1 MTRSLE
7 NAAKREEKRPKGSR
21 LMDMETLTEGLKECS
36 FCHRGP
42 LSLTNIVSEEHQ
54 GLASI
59 LNVTCNHCKAV
70 NTVKTSKEHRSGA
83 RGPLT
88 YDVNTRAALGCLH
101 VGVGN
106 THLNNLLST
115 LNIPTMNS
123 STFKTRER
131 EAGKAVEQVAKFS
144 CQHFLNMEKDKAVEN
159 GIEPDE
165 NNLVSVSCSYD
176 MGWQKRGRGF
186 NSKTGHAAA
195 MGLSTGK
202 VLDYTTKNKACRTCD
217 EAKKAGKQ
225 PKEHDCRK
233 NHSGSSKSME
243 PLSAVELFNK
253 VTESNVKFSTYT
265 GDDDS
270 TTECHLKQ
278 NVPYGVEK
286 WSDTVHTKRSLT
298 TRLYNLSQRGK
309 FPNSSVLSQK
319 VINYLVKCFTYCVA
333 QNKGDVAN
341 MKIAIQ
347 SIVPHAFGNHTGCRE
362 TWCRHKKD
370 PSNYNHRDL
379 PYGKDLQGD
388 SLQSALKSLF
398 DEYSTDIVISKLA
411 PAANSQRNECLNS
424 VVGTKNPKIRY
435 YGGSESSDYRV
446 SCGVAQANVG
456 YKYIPQTL
464 EALNIEPGFFCEVHS
479 LKMEKKS
486 SMDKERKSTLPFKIR
501 RWQLNK
507 QKISETSKKE
517 AKEGSMYESGIGLNL
532 DTSETARQ
540 SNTSELSITEFYCT
554 AITKEQQVQYENVV
568 PKYTPRPT
576 INKEKFD
583 DSKCYNFVL
592 FDTETNSTGKSA
604 EICQLAAVDRSGKQ
618 FACYILPNKDIDSYA
633 SKVNKLTVKTVNG
646 TRRLLK
652 ENQPVV
658 TSPLAEVLKQFV
670 MFLKESTN
678 AASSQTTKPV
688 CTVLAGHNAAMFDI
702 PVLLRNGGKDFIAEL
717 SSINCIRFAD
727 TLTLFKSLIQSKHSS
742 LLDAEGKFP
751 KPNMSSLYEHVFQ
764 TTFDAHD
771 AVADVI
777 ALRRILF
784 SPRLALSDELLVNR
798 SSVISVKDAAEDMKW
813 LDNRHQRLLTLR
825 GKLYNPGSADSPIK
839 QTIAEKIS
847 GSGLG
852 YEDLKNVFQQF
863 GRKGLVCILTRPPLS
878 CHSPSRPRVTNT
890 MRIVSAIVR
899 YFEQNFTHSAT

>member
-1 MTRSLE
+1 
-7 NAAKREEKRPKGSR
+7 
-21 LMDMETLTEGLKECS
+21 
-36 FCHRGP
+36 
-42 LSLTNIVSEEHQ
+42 
-54 GLASI
+54 
-59 LNVTCNHCKAV
+59 
-70 NTVKTSKEHRSGA
+70 
-83 RGPLT
+83 
-88 YDVNTRAALGCLH
+88 
-101 VGVGN
+101 
-106 THLNNLLST
+106 
-115 LNIPTMNS
+115 
-123 STFKTRER
+123 
-131 EAGKAVEQVAKFS
+131 
-144 CQHFLNMEKDKAVEN
+144 
-159 GIEPDE
+159 
-165 NNLVSVSCSYD
+165 
-176 MGWQKRGRGF
+176 
-186 NSKTGHAAA
+186 
-195 MGLSTGK
+195 
-202 VLDYTTKNKACRTCD
+202 
-217 EAKKAGKQ
+217 
-225 PKEHDCRK
+225 
-233 NHSGSSKSME
+233 ME

-253 VTESNVKFSTYT
+253 MTESNVKFSTYT

-333 QNKGDVAN
+333 QNKGDAAN

-379 PYGKDLQGD
+379 PYGKDLEGD

-398 DEYSTDIVISKLA
+398 GEYSTGIVISKLA

-456 YKYIPQTL
+456 YKYIL
-464 EALNIEPGFFCEVHS
+464 EALNMEPGFFCEVHS

-583 DSKCYNFVL
+583 DSKCYNFYN
-592 FDTETNSTGKSA
+592 FTDS
-604 EICQLAAVDRSGKQ
+604 KQ
-618 FACYILPNKDIDSYA
+618 A
-633 SKVNKLTVKTVNG
+633 
-646 TRRLLK
+646 
-652 ENQPVV
+652 
-658 TSPLAEVLKQFV
+658 
-670 MFLKESTN
+670 
-678 AASSQTTKPV
+678 
-688 CTVLAGHNAAMFDI
+688 
-702 PVLLRNGGKDFIAEL
+702 
-717 SSINCIRFAD
+717 
-727 TLTLFKSLIQSKHSS
+727 
-742 LLDAEGKFP
+742 
-751 KPNMSSLYEHVFQ
+751 
-764 TTFDAHD
+764 
-771 AVADVI
+771 
-777 ALRRILF
+777 LF
-784 SPRLALSDELLVNR
+784 SPRCRRLALSDELLVNR

-825 GKLYNPGSADSPIK
+825 GKLYNPGSAGSPIK

-899 YFEQNFTHSAT
+899 YFEQNFTDSAT